1 MDVSENNGSPKSS
14 MLIGFSIINHP
25 FWGTLIFGN
34 TRIVFMMGSSQ
45 ESESVYGIFWD
56 SVQVVVA
63 HFSSNNPSSTS
74 TVGGETIGSNLEAGM
89 IKQNNPSNYL

>member
-1 MDVSENNGSPKSS
+1 MCSRGV
-14 MLIGFSIINHP
+14 LQFSWSYIISDMSN
-25 FWGTLIFGN
+25 
-34 TRIVFMMGSSQ
+34 IVFMMGSSQ
-45 ESESVYGIFWD
+45 ENESVYGIFWD

>member
-1 MDVSENNGSPKSS
+1 MDGENNGKPYFLMGDLGGK
-14 MLIGFSIINHP
+14 P
-25 FWGTLIFGN
+25 TIFGN
-34 TRIVFMMGSSQ
+34 IHIISDMSNIVFMMGSSQ
-45 ESESVYGIFWD
+45 ENESVYGIFWD

-74 TVGGETIGSNLEAGM
+74 MVGGETIGSNLEAGM

>member
-1 MDVSENNGSPKSS
+1 MVNVGKYT
-14 MLIGFSIINHP
+14 IHGWYGIISDMSN
-25 FWGTLIFGN
+25 
-34 TRIVFMMGSSQ
+34 IVFMMGSSQ
-45 ESESVYGIFWD
+45 ENESVYGIFWD

-74 TVGGETIGSNLEAGM
+74 TVGRETIGSNLEAGI